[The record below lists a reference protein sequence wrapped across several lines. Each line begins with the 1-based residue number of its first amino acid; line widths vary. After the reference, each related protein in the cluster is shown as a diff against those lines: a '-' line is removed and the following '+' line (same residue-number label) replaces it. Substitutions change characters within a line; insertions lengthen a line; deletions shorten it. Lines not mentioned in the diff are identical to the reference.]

1 MALPSRP
8 PSSTSSRSPPPPPA
22 SGGGGGEALR
32 RCNCCCHCRRS
43 RTSPLSSPGHLSLT
57 VLVMPCAFLHTKTGD
72 CCQRLRHRTEGDR
85 SANLR
90 LGKLLPGSPED
101 LRFRA
106 FFGVSAQVSVTA
118 WDMME
123 NHSVLPPTPE
133 FLHFLWALAFMRTY
147 PANDTTLSSLLG
159 GRDPKTMSKYMWPFI
174 RSIFALNE
182 WLVSW

>member
-1 MALPSRP
+1 VLFCTRKQV
-8 PSSTSSRSPPPPPA
+8 
-22 SGGGGGEALR
+22 
-32 RCNCCCHCRRS
+32 
-43 RTSPLSSPGHLSLT
+43 T
-57 VLVMPCAFLHTKTGD
+57 VANAYATGQKVMG
-72 CCQRLRHRTEGDR
+72 R
-85 SANLR
+85 ANLR

-101 LRFRA
+101 LRFHA

-174 RSIFALNE
+174 HSIFALNE